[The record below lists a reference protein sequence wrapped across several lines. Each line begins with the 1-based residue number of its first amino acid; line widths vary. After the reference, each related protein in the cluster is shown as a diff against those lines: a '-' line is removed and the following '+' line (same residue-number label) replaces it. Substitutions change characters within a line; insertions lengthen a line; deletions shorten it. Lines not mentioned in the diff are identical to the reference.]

1 MHPYFA
7 AKQRN
12 RYPRAIYPVAAH
24 ALTGAAAVVDLDNM
38 LHRGFDKN
46 SGRPRPQADLDI
58 PGFCSE
64 LRHRGAYSGTIC
76 RNRAFREQ
84 DARSWHEQG
93 YEVLATGTNCD
104 DVVSQE
110 ALRYAKIG
118 KGTIILVAGDGDY
131 EKLVD
136 QLRGRGVYVE
146 VWARRANYSL
156 KLAQAA
162 NRLGFVDQFLSQA
175 AA

>member
-12 RYPRAIYPVAAH
+12 RYAGAIYPVADH
-24 ALTGAAAVVDLDNM
+24 ALTEAAAVVDLDNM
-38 LHRGFDKN
+38 LHRGFDKI

-58 PGFCSE
+58 EGFCSE
-64 LRHRGAYSGTIC
+64 LRGRGAYSGTIC

-93 YEVLATGTNCD
+93 FEVLAAGGNCD
-104 DVVSQE
+104 DVVAQE
-110 ALRYAKIG
+110 ARRYAAIG
-118 KGTIILVAGDGDY
+118 KRTIILVAGDGDY
-131 EKLVD
+131 KKLATE
-136 QLRGRGVYVE
+136 LRGRGVFIE
-146 VWARRANYSL
+146 VWARRANHSA

-162 NRLGFVDQFLSQA
+162 SRVRFIDQFLSQA